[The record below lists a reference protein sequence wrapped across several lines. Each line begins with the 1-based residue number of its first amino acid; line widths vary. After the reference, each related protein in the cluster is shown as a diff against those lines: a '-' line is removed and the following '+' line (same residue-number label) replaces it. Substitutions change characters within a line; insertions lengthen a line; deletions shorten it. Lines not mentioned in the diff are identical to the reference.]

1 MCPDQYHSHCGGENM
16 GKMWM
21 SISIS
26 KGETGSRSDQW
37 TDLPVNSTSFACQQ
51 WKSLTKWNLIYILIS
66 GLYDTVENFIPTSF
80 MLKLFCSQRHSVKVI
95 LLPVVFF
102 FLFPTDTCLTTRRT
116 VCRPA
121 EAQWDPSL
129 PGLDCSSSTTAASWT
144 PQETKVF
151 SDLKNKSPE

>member
-1 MCPDQYHSHCGGENM
+1 MSRPVPQSLRGRKH
-16 GKMWM
+16 GKDVDEHQHQQRRNRIQIW
-21 SISIS
+21 SVN
-26 KGETGSRSDQW
+26 RS
-37 TDLPVNSTSFACQQ
+37 ACQLDFICL
-51 WKSLTKWNLIYILIS
+51 SA
-66 GLYDTVENFIPTSF
+66 VEVFDK
-80 MLKLFCSQRHSVKVI
+80 MKLDLHSYLRALWYRRKLHSYQFHVEIV
-95 LLPVVFF
+95 LLPAAQRQGHIASCSFF